1 MPELSIL
8 ADMNISPLTV
18 SQLRKHGWS
27 VIRVSEIM
35 DKSTKDLDLLEYARL
50 HDMVIIT
57 QDLDFSMLLAIKGYG
72 KPSLVNV
79 RLEEVRPDYVTSRII
94 DTVSELEQELKRGAV
109 VTVAETSVRYR
120 HLPIRTEDAL
130 ASEE

>member
-1 MPELSIL
+1 
-8 ADMNISPLTV
+8 MNISPLTV
-18 SQLRKHGWS
+18 SQLQKHGWS

-94 DTVSELEQELKRGAV
+94 DTVSELEQELKKGVV
-109 VTVAETSVRYR
+109 VTVDETSVRYR
-120 HLPIRTEDAL
+120 HLPIRTEVAL